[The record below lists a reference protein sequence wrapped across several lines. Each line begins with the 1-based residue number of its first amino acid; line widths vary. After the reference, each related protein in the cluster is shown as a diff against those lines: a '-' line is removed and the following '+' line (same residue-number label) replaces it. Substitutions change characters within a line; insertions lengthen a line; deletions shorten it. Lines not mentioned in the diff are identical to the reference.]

1 MGKMFLSLLVLILIS
16 IKASACYSDYGCPVG
31 YLCVKPPYSIEGKC
45 MKAVDEFGLPTYP
58 LPRSDS
64 IMPRTERD
72 CDSNMDCPI
81 GFYCDRK
88 YGVCIKR

>member
-1 MGKMFLSLLVLILIS
+1 VRNLFLSLSVLMLIS
-16 IKASACYSDYGCPVG
+16 IKALACYSDYGCPLG
-31 YLCVKPPYSIEGKC
+31 YLCVKPPFSMKGKC

-58 LPRSDS
+58 LPRFNS
-64 IMPRTERD
+64 IMPRMERD
-72 CDSNMDCPI
+72 CYFDTDCPI